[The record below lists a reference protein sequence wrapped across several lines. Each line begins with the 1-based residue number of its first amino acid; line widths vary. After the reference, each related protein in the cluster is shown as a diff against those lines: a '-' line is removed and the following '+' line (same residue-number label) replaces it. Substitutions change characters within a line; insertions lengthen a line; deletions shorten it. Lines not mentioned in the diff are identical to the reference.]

1 MFTVQTPYFMALT
14 ACKMVL
20 RAASEDLQ
28 HLLLCASEYD
38 QSPFCFFF
46 FLHFPSSFFQAG
58 FSSTER
64 EQGKDLDFHRSDQ
77 GCMYRATPQKGHFT
91 QLKQIEEN
99 PTTKGIYAPSAM
111 VNARW

>member
-38 QSPFCFFF
+38 QSPFCFFLF
-46 FLHFPSSFFQAG
+46 FTFFPPPFFKRGSAVQSG
-58 FSSTER
+58 NKEKIWISTEVTR
-64 EQGKDLDFHRSDQ
+64 VACTEQHHKRVISHS
-77 GCMYRATPQKGHFT
+77 
-91 QLKQIEEN
+91 
-99 PTTKGIYAPSAM
+99 
-111 VNARW
+111 